1 MIWYNCKREHEL
13 LTAVTSKVDAIEKQ
27 ETARILRDGAHQLI
41 YEGTPV
47 KVDRRGSSANVRHA
61 FGSVRENVIGSVA
74 EAVTARMVKR
84 RPIPMLTPSD
94 ADWTVRN
101 RAKKLNS
108 FIKGKLREADYE
120 AIRPMVIRDAAI
132 VGTGVLKIY
141 SDGDELCIKRVP
153 REELLV
159 EEREGRY
166 GEPRT
171 MFQRQQMPREVL
183 KAWYPDKAAAIDKE
197 GPASRFTDYVL
208 GRSSYADDTSMV
220 DVYEG
225 WHLASGA
232 DAKDGRHVIFTKG
245 AILEQGTW
253 ERPRFPFA
261 MMHWR
266 PPRQGFWGHGVVENL
281 VPLQQQL
288 DQMMRDS
295 LEALYYG
302 GQLKVFVNRAANINK
317 KHLTGRHPHVI
328 EYDGQPP
335 NYVAGDPVSQ
345 QQLQMMDRIK
355 NSMFELEGAPQ
366 AFATGQ
372 VSVGLNASGVARDA
386 QYDIE
391 SERFSLAETQL
402 SSMTIQLARCILDEA
417 SAMAAEK
424 GRKKPLRLAWN
435 DRDVMHQID
444 WTRVKMND
452 DSYQLTLEP
461 SGYLPDTRHGKLSA
475 SNELAQGGVIDQ
487 HQVAA
492 LMDEP
497 DIQREVWIKAAPYL
511 QARRVA
517 EALGDEDVEMVR
529 LAPDPH
535 WDLPMCLNVAKAY
548 YQRAQNLEGD
558 EGQGAPESVLD
569 RYRQFMTMC
578 VAEIEK
584 NKPAPPPMPPPG
596 MEGAPPMDPN
606 AMPPGAMPPEMMAQ
620 MGGAAA

>member
-1 MIWYNCKREHEL
+1 MTWYNHQRQTDL
-13 LTAVTSKVDAIEKQ
+13 LTAVTSKVDSVEKQ

-47 KVDRRGSSANVRHA
+47 KVERRGASANVRHA
-61 FGSVRENVIGSVA
+61 FGSVRENVVGAVA

-94 ADWTVRN
+94 ADWRVRN

-141 SDGDELCIKRVP
+141 SDGDDMLIKRVP
-153 REELLV
+153 REELLI

-183 KAWYPDKAAAIDKE
+183 KAWYPDKASAIDKE
-197 GPASRFTDYVL
+197 GPASRLTDYVL
-208 GRSSYADDTSMV
+208 GRSAYADDTAMV

-225 WHLASGA
+225 WHLPSGR
-232 DAKDGRHVIFTKG
+232 DAKDGKHVIFIKG
-245 AILEQGTW
+245 AILEHGPWKRQ
-253 ERPRFPFA
+253 RFPFA

-281 VPLQQQL
+281 VPLQQQY
-288 DQMMRDS
+288 DQMMRDVM
-295 LEALYYG
+295 EALYYG
-302 GQLKVFVNRAANINK
+302 GQLKVFVNRAANVNK

-328 EYDGQPP
+328 EFDGQPP
-335 NYVAGDPVSQ
+335 QFVAGDPVSA
-345 QQLQMMDRIK
+345 QQLMMMDRIK
-355 NSMFELEGAPQ
+355 NAMFETEGAPQ

-372 VSVGLNASGVARDA
+372 TTVGMNASGVARDA

-391 SERFSLAETQL
+391 SERFALAETQL

-417 SAMAAEK
+417 AEMAASPD
-424 GRKKPLRLAWN
+424 RKKPLRLAWN
-435 DRDVMHQID
+435 DCDVMHQID
-444 WTRVKMND
+444 WKKVAIND

-517 EALGDEDVEMVR
+517 EALGDADISMERLTPDV
-529 LAPDPH
+529 H
-535 WDLPMCLNVAKAY
+535 WDLPLCLSVAKAY
-548 YQRAQNLEGD
+548 YQRAQNLEDD
-558 EGQGAPESVLD
+558 EQNGAPEEVLD

-578 VAEIEK
+578 QAEIDK
-584 NKPAPPPMPPPG
+584 NKPAPAPAVDPAMA
-596 MEGAPPMDPN
+596 GAPPMDPN
-606 AMPPGAMPPEMMAQ
+606 AMPPDMMAQ
-620 MGGAAA
+620 MGGMA